1 MSIFLER
8 LEQEKKDLIDKSV
21 LLNKFMKTEDFYNL
35 SDANQYLL
43 REQLEL
49 MLRYSSILNIRIELN
64 Q

>member
-1 MSIFLER
+1 MSTFLER

-64 Q
+64 K

>member
-1 MSIFLER
+1 MSTFLER
-8 LEQEKKDLIDKSV
+8 LEQEKKELIDKSV